1 MKKTLTLVLLISFSF
16 LLKAQT
22 PPADLVAWTGEGENY
37 SILVIDFNDST
48 VASSAVMWGYRYDSD
63 SIIAEEMIEAIIASD
78 PKLSGDLLPFASD
91 IYYKELKGETP
102 EDFTF
107 YWGAYTKSENTPW
120 FSNNGGSSKLGNGQY
135 FAYSFVQYTNQKI
148 SDSPASADKLPAER
162 PLNTHNDIS
171 QWIGEGKNE
180 AVLVVDFGLEETS
193 SSFAWGVR
201 FDSDSITGQE
211 LLDITLAADTNLS
224 GNVSGVI
231 NDVFYKDLSGAT
243 PIDFSKYWLSFTS
256 NGNYGWVSNMGNK
269 SKIGNGQWF
278 GAEFTDDYL
287 TATGPRQAVTTIV
300 PFTGGTTVI
309 VEENKP
315 TAAGIP
321 YDSTA
326 IVAWATDIT
335 LKRGYLNAQD
345 TLVTDKG
352 SNRASYGSANNAL
365 GSAGTDA
372 TKVVSLGDAGEAIL
386 TFEHPIMNGEG
397 ADFAVFENGF
407 DVTFLELAFV
417 EVSSDGINYV
427 RFPTRSEIQD
437 TMQIGSFDPI
447 NPSKLYG
454 FAGMHK
460 IGLGSPFDLEIL
472 SGSVG
477 LDINAITH
485 VKIVDVIG
493 AIAGNPVSMD
503 SEGNLVNDPF
513 PTEFA
518 SGGFDLDGV
527 GVLHQNLTTGFF
539 SSDAVS
545 FSFFP
550 NPLSGDQLYF
560 TQELHDVQ
568 VFDVWGNEV
577 INQKTTSQL
586 NLSNLNA
593 GIYVLKSIEGN
604 RKFVIK

>member
-1 MKKTLTLVLLISFSF
+1 MKKTLTLVLLITISY

-48 VASSAVMWGYRYDSD
+48 KASSAVMWGYRYDSD
-63 SIIAEEMIEAIIASD
+63 SIIAEEMIQAVIASD

-102 EDFTF
+102 EDFAF
-107 YWGAYTKSENTPW
+107 YWGTYTKSENTAW

-135 FAYSFVQYTNQKI
+135 FAYSFVQYTNQNI
-148 SDSPASADKLPAER
+148 SDAPVSADMLPAER
-162 PLNTHNDIS
+162 SLNTNTDIS

-180 AVLVVDFGLEETS
+180 AVLVVDFGLEETPS
-193 SSFAWGVR
+193 SYAWGIR

-211 LLDITLAADTNLS
+211 ILDIVIARDSNFS
-224 GNVSGVI
+224 GSVNGYIAEI
-231 NDVFYKDLSGAT
+231 NYKSFTDF
-243 PIDFSKYWLSFTS
+243 PIDEYWLSFTS
-256 NGNYGWVSNMGNK
+256 DGNYTWGSNLGNTT
-269 SKIGNGQWF
+269 KIGNGQWF

-287 TATGPRQAVTTIV
+287 TATGPRPALTAIV
-300 PFTGGTTVI
+300 PFSGGTTVV

-315 TAAGIP
+315 TVTGIS

-326 IVAWATDIT
+326 IVAWATGIT

-352 SNRASYGSANNAL
+352 TNKASFGIADNAL
-365 GSAGTDA
+365 GAAGTDA

-477 LDINAITH
+477 LDLNAITH

-527 GVLHQNLTTGFF
+527 GVIHQNLTTGLIQRSGISF
-539 SSDAVS
+539 SAYPNPVSSGVVS
-545 FSFFP
+545 FSK
-550 NPLSGDQLYF
+550 
-560 TQELHDVQ
+560 ELHSVQ
-568 VFDVWGNEV
+568 LFDAIGNEV
-577 INQKTTSQL
+577 MHQTKALELTV
-586 NLSNLNA
+586 SNLKP
-593 GIYVLKSIEGN
+593 GIYVVKAEEGILKI
-604 RKFVIK
+604 ILQ